1 MTALALCASPAVPS
15 DGVSL
20 TLPEGHDIVE
30 IKGMAMAPELRPGD
44 LAIVDR
50 QHTVASPPGMYMVDL
65 GIGEQPMY
73 VESLAGHKHVV
84 RLWVVDERY
93 RRFELAPADVKL
105 RGRIV
110 GVFRRT

>member
-1 MTALALCASPAVPS
+1 
-15 DGVSL
+15 
-20 TLPEGHDIVE
+20 
-30 IKGMAMAPELRPGD
+30 MAMAPDLRPGD

-50 QHTVASPPGMYMVDL
+50 RHTVPSPPGMYFVNP

-73 VESLAGHKHVV
+73 VESRAGRPTVV
-84 RLWVVDERY
+84 HLWFADPHYE
-93 RRFELAPADVKL
+93 RFEMAPADVKL